1 MATVSGVE
9 LTIAGMRVVR
19 EVAAHGSFTGAAD
32 ALGYTQSAISRQVAA
47 MELAAGSPLFE
58 RHARGVRPTAAGVI
72 LLRHAATV
80 LQGVE
85 AAQLELTGMDQ
96 RLAGRLAVGVF
107 PAALGVVVPRALA
120 ALRAGHPAIDIRLRE
135 GTTPAHLRRLRAGAL
150 DIAVIGAGPDL
161 AYELEGLTVDE
172 LLTGDLLL
180 AVGAAHR
187 FAGLSWVPVAELEAE
202 EWIVGDAATG
212 GPQFGPWPTLTGQPQ
227 VRHAVRDWTA
237 RLGLVA
243 AGLGVSV
250 LPVLL
255 RNALPPGVVAVRV
268 EDPRPWRRAL
278 VAVRRHAADPGAA
291 AFVAA
296 LRACAADL
304 SAA

>member
-1 MATVSGVE
+1 MGSVSRMDITVVG
-9 LTIAGMRVVR
+9 LRVAR
-19 EVAAHGSFTGAAD
+19 EVASRGSFTGAAD
-32 ALGYTQSAISRQVAA
+32 ALGYTQSAVSRQIAA
-47 MELAAGSPLFE
+47 LESAVHAPLFE
-58 RHARGVRPTAAGVI
+58 RHARGVRPTAAGTI

-80 LQGVE
+80 LDGVT
-85 AAQLELTGMDQ
+85 AAELELAGLDE
-96 RLAGRLAVGVF
+96 RIAGRLSVGAF

-120 ALRAGHPAIDIRLRE
+120 ALRAEHPAIEVRLRE

-150 DIAVIGAGPDL
+150 DVAVIGAGPDL

-172 LLTGDLLL
+172 LLAGDLLL
-180 AVGAAHR
+180 AVGAGHR
-187 FAGLSWVPVAELEAE
+187 FAGRPWVPVAELEVE

-212 GPQFGPWPTLTGQPQ
+212 GPQFGPWPTLTGQPR

-255 RNALPPGVVAVRV
+255 REALPPGVVALRV
-268 EDPRPWRRAL
+268 DDPHPWRRAL
-278 VAVRRHAADPGAA
+278 VAVRRDATNPSAD

-296 LRACAADL
+296 LRA
-304 SAA
+304 SAGQGR

>member
-180 AVGAAHR
+180 AVGAGHH
-187 FAGLSWVPVAELEAE
+187 FADCPGCPWPSSRQKSGSSATPRRAARSSDH
-202 EWIVGDAATG
+202 GRRSRASRRSATRCATG
-212 GPQFGPWPTLTGQPQ
+212 
-227 VRHAVRDWTA
+227 
-237 RLGLVA
+237 
-243 AGLGVSV
+243 
-250 LPVLL
+250 
-255 RNALPPGVVAVRV
+255 
-268 EDPRPWRRAL
+268 PRA
-278 VAVRRHAADPGAA
+278 
-291 AFVAA
+291 
-296 LRACAADL
+296 
-304 SAA
+304 SASSLQAWA